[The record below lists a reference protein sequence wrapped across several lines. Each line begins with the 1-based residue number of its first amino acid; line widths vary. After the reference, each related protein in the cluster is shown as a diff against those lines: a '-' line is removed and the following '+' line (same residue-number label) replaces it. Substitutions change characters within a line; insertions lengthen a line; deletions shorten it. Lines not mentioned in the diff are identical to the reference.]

1 MTRQRTDDHLATFGK
16 LIPAISHEVSNLLQ
30 AIYGALS
37 LALEESD
44 LSVDTQSLLQIGH
57 SETQRAI
64 HYINQLRSLYIEDTE
79 IKACCLR
86 EIVENVKQFL
96 SEEIKNKNFVFELN
110 IPPELPP
117 IECKPGELQIALLE
131 IILNLTKYWEE
142 SKSRK
147 LVLDIQM
154 VGFSQHL
161 TLYGEG
167 ICIQIVELEQFL
179 GLRSIR
185 SMVAEWGGDVG
196 LLTTSSGVCIWF
208 SFQTS

>member
-1 MTRQRTDDHLATFGK
+1 MTRQGTDDHLATFGK

-30 AIYGALS
+30 AIYGVLS

-44 LSVDTQSLLQIGH
+44 LSIDTKSLLQIGH

-64 HYINQLRSLYIEDTE
+64 RYINQLRSLYIVDAE
-79 IKACCLR
+79 IKACQLK
-86 EIVENVKQFL
+86 EIVENVKNFL

-131 IILNLTKYWEE
+131 IVLDLIEYWEK
-142 SKSRK
+142 SKSK
-147 LVLDIQM
+147 KIVLDIQM
-154 VGFSQHL
+154 VGFSQRL
-161 TLYGEG
+161 TLYGEE
-167 ICIQIVELEQFL
+167 ICTQIVEFEQFL
-179 GLRSIR
+179 GLPSIR

-196 LLTTSSGVCIWF
+196 VLTTSSGACIWF